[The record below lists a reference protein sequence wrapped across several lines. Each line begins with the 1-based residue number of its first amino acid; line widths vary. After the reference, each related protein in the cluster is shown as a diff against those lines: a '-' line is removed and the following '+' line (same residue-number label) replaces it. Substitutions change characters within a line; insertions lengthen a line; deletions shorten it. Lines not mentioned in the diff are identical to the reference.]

1 MCRRCKASILSMLQ
15 LLLCKRTGD
24 KFSEVLFYPP
34 IHVQCKRGEQGIQ
47 MHSLEILL
55 SKFASVQQVR
65 CDWRVMYR
73 NGKRRGKD
81 EDKQDEP

>member
-1 MCRRCKASILSMLQ
+1 
-15 LLLCKRTGD
+15 
-24 KFSEVLFYPP
+24 
-34 IHVQCKRGEQGIQ
+34 

-55 SKFASVQQVR
+55 SKFARVQQVR